1 MPISCKPPIESHSL
15 ETIVFKSYHQPA
27 FDDFSKHE
35 EDSSAKNCPP
45 YLLTSIL
52 PTERVDL

>member
-15 ETIVFKSYHQPA
+15 ETIVFKSYRPA

>member
-1 MPISCKPPIESHSL
+1 MPFSCKPPIESHSL
-15 ETIVFKSYHQPA
+15 ETIVFKSYQAA

>member
-1 MPISCKPPIESHSL
+1 MPISCKPRIESHSL
-15 ETIVFKSYHQPA
+15 ETIVFKSYQPA
-27 FDDFSKHE
+27 FDDFCKHE
-35 EDSSAKNCPP
+35 EDSFAKNCPP